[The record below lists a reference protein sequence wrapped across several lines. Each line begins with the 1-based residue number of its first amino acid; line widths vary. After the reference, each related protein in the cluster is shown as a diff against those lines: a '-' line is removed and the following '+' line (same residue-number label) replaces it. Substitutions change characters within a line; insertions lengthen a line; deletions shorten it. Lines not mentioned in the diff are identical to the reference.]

1 MLRDKKTVLLSLK
14 LIGYR
19 VFFPK
24 LRIKV
29 KELLENCCLFYG
41 LGAFVFSWV

>member
-1 MLRDKKTVLLSLK
+1 MLRDKKPVLLSLK

-29 KELLENCCLFYG
+29 KELLENGCLCYG